1 MFFTTLEKRKDIGE
15 SDRLSI
21 FIILERILKAMARSR
36 EVILL
41 FFVIGLITLFCVQSK
56 KARNVY
62 LY

>member
-41 FFVIGLITLFCVQSK
+41 FFVIGLITLFCAQSK